1 MEKPMPTEM
10 NAEGMGTARIEL
22 ELPIAASCATVWDCM
37 VNRIADWWRR
47 DFFVYANARFVLE
60 PKVGGLMYEDTGD
73 GHGFVWYVVHGIEK
87 EKSLYLI
94 GHMRP
99 PYGGPTTSMLLI
111 TLEDVPEGTLLKLS
125 DCEMGK
131 VSKKHTKSLDDGWK
145 LLFDE
150 LKRLAEE

>member
-1 MEKPMPTEM
+1 MPTETTF
-10 NAEGMGTARIEL
+10 EGMGTGRIEM
-22 ELPIAASCATVWDCM
+22 ELPIAAARSTVWHCLI
-37 VNRIADWWRR
+37 NRIADWWRK
-47 DFFVYANARFVLE
+47 DFYVNPDASFVLE
-60 PKVGGLMYEDTGD
+60 PKLGGLLYEDTGD

-111 TLEDVPEGTLLKLS
+111 TLEDAPNGSTILKLS

-131 VSKKHTKSLDDGWK
+131 VSEKHTTSLDEGWQ
-145 LLFDE
+145 LLFSE